1 MKALPEISTP
11 IIKELQDVNQEI
23 RERCSSMRYV
33 TEPGT
38 IDYQKLL
45 EEVQKTQDGLE
56 NISYIIYHHL
66 ELLKMKLQEHQQK
79 DT

>member
-1 MKALPEISTP
+1 MKSLTEISTP
-11 IIKELQDVNQEI
+11 IIKELQDLNQEI
-23 RERCSSMRYV
+23 RQRYSSMRYV

-66 ELLKMKLQEHQQK
+66 DLLKMKLQEHQQK